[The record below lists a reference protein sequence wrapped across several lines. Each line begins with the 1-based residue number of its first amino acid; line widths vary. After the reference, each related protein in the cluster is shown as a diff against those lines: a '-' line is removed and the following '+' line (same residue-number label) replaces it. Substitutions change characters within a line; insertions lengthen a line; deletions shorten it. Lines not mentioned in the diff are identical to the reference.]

1 MSNPIFLD
9 LINMHELDLQIVL
22 KDAIASLEPRL
33 RLVAVRRF
41 YQNQNLS
48 SIAEELGVSDN
59 RVWQIEAKI
68 LRKLKQG
75 LTSKRM

>member
-1 MSNPIFLD
+1 MSDPIFLD

-22 KDAIASLEPRL
+22 KDAIASLEPRQ

>member
-22 KDAIASLEPRL
+22 KDAIASLEPRQ

-41 YQNQNLS
+41 YQNQTLA
-48 SIAEELGVSDN
+48 SIAEELGISDG
-59 RVWQIEAKI
+59 RVFMIEAKI

>member
-22 KDAIASLEPRL
+22 KDAIASLEPRQ

>member
-22 KDAIASLEPRL
+22 KDAIASLEPRQ

-41 YQNQNLS
+41 YLNQNLS